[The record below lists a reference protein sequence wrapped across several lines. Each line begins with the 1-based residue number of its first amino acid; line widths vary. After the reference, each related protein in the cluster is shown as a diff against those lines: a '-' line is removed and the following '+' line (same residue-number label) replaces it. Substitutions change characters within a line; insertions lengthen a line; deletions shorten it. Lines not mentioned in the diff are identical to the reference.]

1 MTPPFGYYAPDDL
14 ENVVAIYKRLADL
27 EVLQE
32 IETMKNESVLSVKH
46 RPELQRLQKQLANLR
61 LRELHR
67 KMEIQYEAWVHLP
80 IVPEEK
86 SDDTIEDDFVL
97 STSDEADSSSDE
109 TLRLDI
115 TSGFLL
121 EEDFE

>member
-1 MTPPFGYYAPDDL
+1 MS
-14 ENVVAIYKRLADL
+14 
-27 EVLQE
+27 
-32 IETMKNESVLSVKH
+32 NEGVLSVKH
-46 RPELQRLQKQLANLR
+46 LPESQRLQKQLANLR

-67 KMEIQYEAWVHLP
+67 KMEIQYETWVHLFLS
-80 IVPEEK
+80 EEK
-86 SDDTIEDDFVL
+86 SEDDFVL
-97 STSDEADSSSDE
+97 SSSEDTASSSDEE